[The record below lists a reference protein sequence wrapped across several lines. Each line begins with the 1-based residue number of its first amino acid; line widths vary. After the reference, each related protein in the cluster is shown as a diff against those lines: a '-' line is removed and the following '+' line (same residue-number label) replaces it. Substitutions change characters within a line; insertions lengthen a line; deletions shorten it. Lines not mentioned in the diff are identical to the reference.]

1 MAEDKKSFRDD
12 LEKLAE
18 IADIIDN
25 TILSKGETN
34 IIIEL
39 EKKDYNKVVNSFGD
53 VYRKLEE
60 LVIEISNVKF
70 TFVLKK

>member
-18 IADIIDN
+18 IAYIIDN
-25 TILSKGETN
+25 TILSKGKTN

>member
-39 EKKDYNKVVNSFGD
+39 EKKDYNKVINSFGD